1 MKVGSIVLLKQAGK
15 LIRAIV
21 IDIDTEFVTLRLDY
35 KRGMGC
41 DIKVNINSEDII
53 KPSGLHVD
61 GFDYKDDIG
70 FFRAWCRMRK
80 DRYKVSIYENDE
92 VISISVQDVVSKMKQ
107 IKSYQKS
114 SLITIN
120 INLNLFIGQEVEK
133 LKNKLKKSSQIND

>member
-1 MKVGSIVLLKQAGK
+1 
-15 LIRAIV
+15 
-21 IDIDTEFVTLRLDY
+21 
-35 KRGMGC
+35 
-41 DIKVNINSEDII
+41 
-53 KPSGLHVD
+53 
-61 GFDYKDDIG
+61 
-70 FFRAWCRMRK
+70 MRK

-133 LKNKLKKSSQIND
+133 LKNKLKNRSQIND

>member
-1 MKVGSIVLLKQAGK
+1 MYKLGEMVLLKQGLK
-15 LIRAIV
+15 LIRCVV
-21 IDIDTEFVTLRLDY
+21 IDIDATFVTLRMEY
-35 KRGMGC
+35 HKGIGT
-41 DIKVNINSEDII
+41 DIKVNINSEDFI

-80 DRYKVSIYENDE
+80 DNFKVSIYQNDE
-92 VISISVQDVVSKMKQ
+92 VISISVQDVVSKLKQ
-107 IKSYQKS
+107 VQSYQKS

-133 LKNKLKKSSQIND
+133 LKNKLIIG

>member
-70 FFRAWCRMRK
+70 FFRAWCSMK
-80 DRYKVSIYENDE
+80 NRYKVSIYENDE
-92 VISISVQDVVSKMKQ
+92 VISISVQDVVSKLKQ
-107 IKSYQKS
+107 VQSYQKS

-133 LKNKLKKSSQIND
+133 LKNKLKNRLTN

>member
-70 FFRAWCRMRK
+70 FFRAWCRMK
-80 DRYKVSIYENDE
+80 NRYKVRIYENDE
-92 VISISVQDVVSKMKQ
+92 VITISVQDIVSKLKQ
-107 IKSYQKS
+107 VQSYQKS
-114 SLITIN
+114 SLVTIN

-133 LKNKLKKSSQIND
+133 LKNKLKKYAQNK

>member
-80 DRYKVSIYENDE
+80 DNFKVSIYQNDE
-92 VISISVQDVVSKMKQ
+92 VITISVQDMLSKLKQ
-107 IKSYQKS
+107 VKSYQKS
-114 SLITIN
+114 SLISIDIN
-120 INLNLFIGQEVEK
+120 INIFLQNEIEK